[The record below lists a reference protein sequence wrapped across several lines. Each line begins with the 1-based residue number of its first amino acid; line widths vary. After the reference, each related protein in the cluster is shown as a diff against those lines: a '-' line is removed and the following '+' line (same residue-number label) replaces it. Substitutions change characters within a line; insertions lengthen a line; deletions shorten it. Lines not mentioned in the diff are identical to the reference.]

1 MKVSSSPRV
10 PNEPFNQKKDLT
22 VTNKHPTTNEDV
34 VQTIQDHLIK
44 YVAHHIL
51 SVEGVF
57 NAQGY
62 LDIEQTFA
70 PMLQRL
76 PEGVQGDYNLSV
88 LTSVFSGVRVLRDCC
103 QNWLGSRQLKNFG
116 DHVRLLS
123 NQFYE
128 LNPEILRTGTIQ
140 DEGIVSDLDRPSKML
155 YVGSDKIFAGI
166 QQSQQQFVNNDR
178 EKAMKLQQKIW
189 SMKKRMLQYDSVFC
203 RQFQFIVPQVQE
215 SLGAAFAE
223 PLQYFNVNFMHSPV
237 ALHFDR
243 AGFAGS
249 NDFTGDSSSI
259 ATLRLR
265 TGSRRFCC
273 FARGAIGL
281 QGKVSRHCV
290 FHPEKLRSVGAF
302 WKL

>member
-1 MKVSSSPRV
+1 M
-10 PNEPFNQKKDLT
+10 
-22 VTNKHPTTNEDV
+22 
-34 VQTIQDHLIK
+34 QTIQGHLIG
-44 YVAHHIL
+44 YVARHIL

-57 NAQGY
+57 NAEGY

-70 PMLQRL
+70 PMQQRL

-178 EKAMKLQQKIW
+178 EKAIKLQQKIW

-215 SLGAAFAE
+215 SLGTAFAG
-223 PLQYFNVNFMHSPV
+223 PLQYFNVNFTHSPV
-237 ALHFDR
+237 AR
-243 AGFAGS
+243 GVYP
-249 NDFTGDSSSI
+249 
-259 ATLRLR
+259 
-265 TGSRRFCC
+265 SRVPCLGTDCQPHSTKCPSEFCC
-273 FARGAIGL
+273 MSITMRFGDVSASEWGTMLAMRGEL
-281 QGKVSRHCV
+281 
-290 FHPEKLRSVGAF
+290 
-302 WKL
+302 